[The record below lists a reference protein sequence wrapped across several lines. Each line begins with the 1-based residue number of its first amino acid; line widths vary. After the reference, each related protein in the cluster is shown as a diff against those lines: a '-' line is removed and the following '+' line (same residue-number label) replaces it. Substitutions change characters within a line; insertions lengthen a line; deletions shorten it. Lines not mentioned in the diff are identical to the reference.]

1 MKKPLAF
8 LPPSYR
14 SGAPRRAGPQLSPSE
29 ERVLQ
34 LVSEG
39 KTPKEI
45 AYELKLSQKT
55 VYAHCH
61 SILLKLGF
69 KDLHSL
75 MLFAASRN
83 DGKGN
88 KVAKRK
94 GEKQ

>member
-1 MKKPLAF
+1 MQRDSSVKP
-8 LPPSYR
+8 PPTFV
-14 SGAPRRAGPQLSPSE
+14 PPLSPSE
-29 ERVLQ
+29 KRVLQ

-61 SILLKLGF
+61 SIMLKLGF

-75 MLFAASRN
+75 MLFAVSRN
-83 DGKGN
+83 DGKDT
-88 KVAKRK
+88 KVAQRK
-94 GEKQ
+94 SEKQ

>member
-1 MKKPLAF
+1 
-8 LPPSYR
+8 LPFSRLLTEAAHRGRQVP
-14 SGAPRRAGPQLSPSE
+14 PLSPSE

-34 LVSEG
+34 QLSEG

-75 MLFAASRN
+75 MLFAVSRN
-83 DGKGN
+83 DGK
-88 KVAKRK
+88 RH
-94 GEKQ
+94 ET

>member
-1 MKKPLAF
+1 MERDSSVKTPLAF
-8 LPPSYR
+8 LPP
-14 SGAPRRAGPQLSPSE
+14 LSPSE

-34 LVSEG
+34 LLSEG

-45 AYELKLSQKT
+45 SYELKLSQKT

-61 SILLKLGF
+61 NV
-69 KDLHSL
+69 
-75 MLFAASRN
+75 ML
-83 DGKGN
+83 GKGI